1 MAKSSKGFTLIE
13 LMIVV
18 AIIGILSAVALPAY
32 QDYIIRSKVSEG
44 LTLATYAKTA
54 VMETFSTRS
63 NGGIV
68 AYPGNGA
75 AGAGSYGYEFPAGGT
90 ENIQSIA
97 IGPVAD
103 VSAAALGE
111 ATVQIIYRNQVGVAL
126 GIANPIRLV
135 PGSGVITAA
144 GVPNGPMTTTSPFV
158 WGCITTG
165 AVVASFKYLP
175 ANCRY

>member
-1 MAKSSKGFTLIE
+1 MAKKSRGFTLIE

-54 VMETFSTRS
+54 VMEAFSTRS
-63 NGGIV
+63 SGAIA

-75 AGAGSYGYEFPAGGT
+75 ASIGSYGYEFPAAGT
-90 ENIQSIA
+90 ENIQSIS
-97 IGPVAD
+97 IGSVAS

-111 ATVQIIYRNQVGVAL
+111 ATVLITYRNQVGVAL
-126 GIANPIRLV
+126 GGGNPIRLV
-135 PGSGVITAA
+135 PGSGVITVA
-144 GVPNGPMTTTSPFV
+144 GVPSAPMTTASPFV
-158 WGCITTG
+158 WGCATTG
-165 AVVASFKYLP
+165 SVVSAFKYLP